1 MTNLYNSGKIQ
12 ISDSILVK
20 LLDGRFEPPV
30 RPHEG
35 EGNGDLGVHSA
46 QGPVLPEEVD
56 WRLVERHPHGGQHHQ
71 LQQQP
76 EHERDEAHQ
85 QGHRHHRLARHH
97 GPLPQPRPQRSPAL
111 AHPGHQHHGTAR
123 QQQAQVQ
130 TCSTTTLVS
139 VFSTKGVIISNI

>member
-76 EHERDEAHQ
+76 EHEGDEAHQ
-85 QGHRHHRLARHH
+85 EGDSHHSLGGDP
-97 GPLPQPRPQRSPAL
+97 GPLLEPGPERSPSL
-111 AHPGHQHHGTAR
+111 AHPGDQHNGTPS
-123 QQQAQVQ
+123 QQEAQVQ
-130 TCSTTTLVS
+130 A
-139 VFSTKGVIISNI
+139 